1 MKRFL
6 CVFTVFMASAL
17 VFAKAPA
24 EQAESDAGQE
34 SSVSSKYVKKEKVWP
49 NSKRPAAATSEQIA
63 SSKDKNPL
71 NATESYEE
79 DTREIFTY
87 GMTEEIG
94 NLLDSLTSEEDYRFK
109 EEAYDLFQ
117 ETKSQK
123 IREKILAYFAM
134 TKDPCLEDFA
144 VETLNDPFEQRHD
157 TVVACFKYVS
167 AVKSSDAIAAVV
179 ELLEKDD
186 LGYFNEALDCLGE
199 IGGDEEAL
207 YLTEYL
213 SKDDLTTAQ
222 RQSLIKVLGKIHA
235 DDTWD
240 ILAEIAQ
247 DEDEDV
253 YVRSYAAEAI
263 GSMGRKEAVDILVDL
278 FEDENPKLREY
289 VVRGLS
295 NFTDPI
301 VQTVIKQ
308 ALKDDVWRV
317 RMEAI
322 NVIEKHGITSLSKDL
337 IYHCK
342 HKEETVVK
350 EKIYKVLAKLNTAE
364 GNEYLVSLITD
375 KKTGDGI
382 KSKVA
387 AALLENNTAGVQE
400 IIELAKETLKNDKQK
415 NLRYALGKEF
425 AKYNRS
431 EFGEICS
438 LYLASKD
445 VATQGTGLDM
455 YARGKYSSATQAV
468 QDLASLAEETPDG
481 KKPANNANALKAKK
495 ILGN

>member
-1 MKRFL
+1 MKRFV
-6 CVFTVFMASAL
+6 CICMAILASSL
-17 VFAKAPA
+17 VFAGPDSDDTDFDVG
-24 EQAESDAGQE
+24 ESI
-34 SSVSSKYVKKEKVWP
+34 SSSYVKKEKVWP
-49 NSKRPAAATSEQIA
+49 NPKRPTAATSEQIA
-63 SSKDKNPL
+63 SSRDKNPM
-71 NATESYEE
+71 NAGESYEE
-79 DTREIFTY
+79 DTKEIFTY
-87 GMTEEIG
+87 GLTDEIAT
-94 NLLDSLTSEEDYRFK
+94 LLDTLVQNEDYRFK
-109 EEAYDLFQ
+109 DAAYDLFQ

-123 IREKILAYFAM
+123 IREKVLSYFSM

-144 VETLNDPFEQRHD
+144 VEILNDPYEERHD
-157 TVVACFKYVS
+157 IVVACFKYVA
-167 AVKSSDAIAAVV
+167 AVKSSDAIGAVV
-179 ELLEKDD
+179 DLLEKDD

-199 IGGDEEAL
+199 IGGSEEAV
-207 YLTEYL
+207 YLAGYI

-222 RQSLIKVLGKIHA
+222 RQSLVKVLGKIHA
-235 DDTWD
+235 DETWD
-240 ILAEIAQ
+240 ILADIAQ
-247 DEDEDV
+247 DENEDI
-253 YVRSYAAEAI
+253 YIRSYAAEAI

-295 NFTDPI
+295 DFTDSI

-322 NVIEKHGITSLSKDL
+322 NVIEKHNMTSLSKDL

-350 EKIYKVLAKLNTAE
+350 EKIYKVLAKLNTAD

-375 KKTGDGI
+375 KKTGDAI

-387 AALLENNTAGVQE
+387 AALLENNHAGTQE
-400 IIELAKETLKNDKQK
+400 ILELAEETLKNDRQK

-425 AKYNRS
+425 AKYSRP
-431 EFGEICS
+431 EFGDIC
-438 LYLASKD
+438 LKYIQSKD
-445 VATQGTGLDM
+445 TSTQGTGLDI
-455 YARGKYSSATQAV
+455 YARGKYSVATQAV
-468 QDLASLAEETPDG
+468 QDLAALAEEDADG
-481 KKPANNANALKAKK
+481 KKRANNANAQKAKK

>member
-6 CVFTVFMASAL
+6 CMFTAIMASACVL
-17 VFAKAPA
+17 ALADDV
-24 EQAESDAGQE
+24 SDGIGTE
-34 SSVSSKYVKKEKVWP
+34 LSSSYVRKEKAWP
-49 NSKRPAAATSEQIA
+49 NAKRPTAATSEQIA

-71 NATESYEE
+71 NAGDSYVEE
-79 DTREIFTY
+79 TNEIFEY
-87 GMTEEIG
+87 GMTDEIA
-94 NLLDSLTSEEDYRFK
+94 NVLDTMTKDEDFRFK
-109 EEAYDLFQ
+109 DAAYDLFQ
-117 ETKSQK
+117 VTKSQK
-123 IREKILAYFAM
+123 IREKVLAYFSM
-134 TKDPCLEDFA
+134 VKDPCLEDFA
-144 VETLNDPFEQRHD
+144 VEVLNDPFEERHD

-167 AVKSSDAIAAVV
+167 AVKSKDAIGGVV

-186 LGYFNEALDCLGE
+186 LGYFNEALECLGE
-199 IGGDEEAL
+199 IGGEEEAV
-207 YLTEYL
+207 YLTGYIN
-213 SKDDLTTAQ
+213 KDDLTLAQ

-235 DDTWD
+235 DETWD
-240 ILAEIAQ
+240 VLAELAQ

-253 YVRSYAAEAI
+253 YIRAYAAEAI
-263 GSMGRKEAVDILVDL
+263 GSMGKKEAVDILVDL

-295 NFTDPI
+295 NFTDSI

-322 NVIEKHGITSLSKDL
+322 NVIEKHGLSSLSKDL

-350 EKIYKVLAKLNTAE
+350 EKIYRVLAKLNTSD
-364 GNEYLVSLITD
+364 GNEYLISLITD
-375 KKTGDGI
+375 KKVGDAI

-400 IIELAKETLKNDKQK
+400 IVELAKETLKNDKQK

-425 AKYNRS
+425 AKYSRP
-431 EFGEICS
+431 EFAEICS
-438 LYLASKD
+438 LYIASKD

-455 YARGKYSSATQAV
+455 YARGKYSGATKAV
-468 QDLASLAEETPDG
+468 QDLAALAEDDPSG
-481 KKPANNANALKAKK
+481 KKRTNNVNAQKAKK